1 MPFYNK
7 IILFFRMS
15 IVKVQQKIQVAI
27 KAISYFITNEWTF
40 ASGNIVKMQTMLSEA
55 DKKIFDIDM
64 TKIQWD
70 PYMENY
76 VQGVRKYILKEE
88 DKDLP
93 KARQNMR
100 KYVNEYLI
108 SVSNVI

>member
-1 MPFYNK
+1 M
-7 IILFFRMS
+7 I
-15 IVKVQQKIQVAI
+15 KVQQKIQTAI

-55 DKKIFDIDM
+55 DKKIFDIDT
-64 TKIQWD
+64 TKIQWE

-76 VQGVRKYILKEE
+76 VKGVRKYILKED

-93 KARQNMR
+93 KARQHMR
-100 KYVNEYLI
+100 KYVNEYLK
-108 SVSNVI
+108 SVCVVRL